1 MTLDCPRCGERIIDT
16 NPFDWA
22 DHMSPEEFSANLR
35 RLIEAHDDACKP
47 RRTKPAPEDAK
58 RRRSWWAFE
67 IGVVAI
73 WAVFSVFNY
82 IANGYA
88 AGLAWT
94 TGAVVLAFKIGEKI
108 KSFQAGYLRGRAETA
123 VGMPLMPVIN
133 VHPADRWRR
142 PKEWDDDEEPAGKET
157 S

>member
-16 NPFDWA
+16 NPFEWGERMSA
-22 DHMSPEEFSANLR
+22 DEFGDNLR
-35 RLIEAHDDACKP
+35 RLIDAHDDACKP
-47 RRTKPAPEDAK
+47 RKIKPSPEDAK
-58 RRRSWWAFE
+58 RRRKWWMFE
-67 IGVVAI
+67 WGIVSM
-73 WAVFSVFNY
+73 WALFSGFNY
-82 IANGYA
+82 IANGFS

-94 TGAVVLAFKIGEKI
+94 TGAFVLALKIGEKI
-108 KSFQAGYLRGRAETA
+108 TSFRSGYARGRAEA
-123 VGMPLMPVIN
+123 MVHLPLIPVIN